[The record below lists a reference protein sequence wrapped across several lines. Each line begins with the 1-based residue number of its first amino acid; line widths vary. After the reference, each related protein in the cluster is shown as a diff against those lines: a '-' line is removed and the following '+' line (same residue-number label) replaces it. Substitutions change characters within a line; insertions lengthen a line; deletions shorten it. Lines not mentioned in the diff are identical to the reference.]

1 VKIDKEM
8 TCIICPNGCKLEV
21 TYEDTITVK
30 NALCP
35 KGVEYAQNELINP
48 RRNLTSTVKVV
59 DGVLPLVSV
68 RSNKPVAK
76 DKMVDIVGLLKRI
89 EIKAPVEFHQ
99 IIYKDILGTG
109 ADIIATR
116 QVEIRQD
123 QINN

>member
-1 VKIDKEM
+1 MKIDKEM